1 MTYIDLINNVLKR
14 LRERTVS
21 TKDETTYSTLIS
33 VLVNDAKT
41 EVENAWN
48 WSALRQ
54 TLTLSTSTGIFTYNL
69 EGTGNNFSVMDVVNQ
84 NGDYFMEYR
93 TQHDFNQFY
102 LNQTPTS
109 GNPRYYNFNGVSSIA
124 GGDATDGD
132 TKVDL
137 YPKPDSVYTIFF
149 NIIQRTGDLVA
160 NTDKLICP
168 SLPVLLLAYAKAVE
182 ERGED
187 GGVGSSSAYATA
199 ARVLNDAIA
208 QDAQRHTEELEWV
221 V

>member
-1 MTYIDLINNVLKR
+1 MTYLELVNNVLKR
-14 LRERTVS
+14 LRERTVNS
-21 TKDETTYSTLIS
+21 VSESAYSELIG
-33 VLVNDAKT
+33 VLVNDAKS

-48 WSALRQ
+48 WSALRN
-54 TLTLSTSTGIFTYNL
+54 TLTLTTSSGIFNYELN
-69 EGTGNNFSVMDVVNQ
+69 GTGNNFSVMDVVSENC
-84 NGDYFMEYR
+84 NFFMECR

-109 GNPRYYNFNGVSSIA
+109 GIPRYYNFNGVSS
-124 GGDATDGD
+124 DGD
-132 TKVDL
+132 TLVDV
-137 YPKPDSVYTIFF
+137 YPKPDAVYTIYF
-149 NIIQRTGDLVA
+149 NIIQRTGDLTNNSDSLTV
-160 NTDKLICP
+160 P
-168 SLPVLLLAYAKAVE
+168 SQPVLLLAYAKAVE

-187 GGVGSSSAYATA
+187 AGMSSTSAYATA

>member
-1 MTYIDLINNVLKR
+1 MTYLNLVNNVLKR
-14 LRERTVS
+14 LRERTVNS
-21 TKDETTYSTLIS
+21 VSESAYSELIG
-33 VLVNDAKT
+33 VLVNDAKS

-48 WSALRQ
+48 WSALRN
-54 TLTLSTSTGIFTYNL
+54 TLTLTTSSGIFNYELN
-69 EGTGNNFSVMDVVNQ
+69 GTGNNFSVMDVVSEDGNF
-84 NGDYFMEYR
+84 FMEYR

-109 GNPRYYNFNGVSSIA
+109 GIPRYYNFNGVSS
-124 GGDATDGD
+124 DGD
-132 TKVDL
+132 TLVDI
-137 YPKPDSVYTIFF
+137 YPKPDAVYTIYF
-149 NIIQRTGDLVA
+149 NIIQRTEDLTNNSDSLTV
-160 NTDKLICP
+160 P
-168 SLPVLLLAYAKAVE
+168 SQPVLLLAYAKAVE

-187 GGVGSSSAYATA
+187 AGMSSTSAYATA